1 MLKEN
6 KEKAILQAAEKL
18 FAEKGFKGSTT
29 TLIAA
34 EAGVTHAMLHY
45 YFRTK
50 EQIFI
55 RVLNLYIERLMNEF
69 KAIMVTDEVHEVEL
83 FKKITETCFDF
94 INKNRGHMVLLLEV
108 AKDNPDIL
116 KAYESEF
123 KCYMGGWTEA
133 HKKRID
139 RAVKEK
145 KIRPITFSELI
156 LDIISICSAPFFFEP
171 AITKMTKMDDKQ
183 QKEFLEQRKKAA
195 VEMIRCR
202 IDPNRQAYDE

>member
-18 FAEKGFKGSTT
+18 FAEKGYKGTTT

-55 RVLNLYIERLMNEF
+55 KVLNLYIVRLMNEF
-69 KAIMVTDEVHEVEL
+69 RSIMVTDEVYEVEL
-83 FKKITETCFDF
+83 FKNITETCFDF
-94 INKNRGHMVLLLEV
+94 INKNRGYMSLLLEV

-116 KAYESEF
+116 RAYESEF
-123 KCYMGGWTEA
+123 KCYMGSWISA
-133 HKKRID
+133 HKDRID
-139 RAVKEK
+139 RAVKEN
-145 KIRPITFSELI
+145 KIRPVTFPELI
-156 LDIISICSAPFFFEP
+156 GDIICICSAPFFFEP
-171 AITKMTKMDDKQ
+171 AIERMTKMDAQ
-183 QKEFLEQRKKAA
+183 RQKEFLDQRKKEA
-195 VEMIRCR
+195 VEMITCR
-202 IDPNRQAYDE
+202 LYPSKQSL

>member
-18 FAEKGFKGSTT
+18 FAEKGFRGSTT

-50 EQIFI
+50 EQIFMK
-55 RVLNLYIERLMNEF
+55 VLNLYIVRLMNEF
-69 KAIMVTDEVHEVEL
+69 KNIMVTDEVYDVEM
-83 FKKITETCFDF
+83 FKNITETCFDF
-94 INKNRGHMVLLLEV
+94 INNNRGHMSLLLEV

-123 KCYMGGWTEA
+123 KCYMGSWINA
-133 HKKRID
+133 HKERIA
-139 RAVKEK
+139 RAVKEN
-145 KIRPITFSELI
+145 KIRPVTFPELI
-156 LDIISICSAPFFFEP
+156 FDIISVCSAPFVFES
-171 AITKMTKMDDKQ
+171 AITKMTNMDNKQ
-183 QKEFLEQRKKAA
+183 QKIYLEQRKKAA
-195 VEMIRCR
+195 VEMIICR
-202 IDPNRQAYDE
+202 LYPGK